1 MCKCVFPLTAICWIT
16 KTNKAPAFLIKI
28 LFNFIFISKEAH
40 RVLSEKEKVSLGNFD
55 TYSDGRDDVIHYL
68 LFFVIAIS

>member
-1 MCKCVFPLTAICWIT
+1 MCKCVFPLTAICWIR
-16 KTNKAPAFLIKI
+16 KTNKAPDLLIKI
-28 LFNFIFISKEAH
+28 LFNFIFVNKEVR

-55 TYSDGRDDVIHYL
+55 TYSDGRDDVTHYL